1 MVLRIEVTAALMILL
16 IIPVHVLIIDY
27 CPKRPFLLLWDLVM
41 LRLLFPFEAL
51 MKWTLPSKVFDM
63 FGSNETISRMMLVS
77 NFVQENTGNLQM
89 DVREMGLVVEKLS
102 PAKIDAATP
111 ERIFIVIWLV
121 VFVLLLAALITL
133 YIVSYRRFSFAWE
146 KQNAYLRGWRDAHPL
161 KRDYRIRFYP
171 GINSPLTYG
180 VLRPVILLPADCDL
194 ENEAGLHYVLQHE
207 WTHIC
212 HLDTLRKM
220 ISYLVV
226 CLHWFNPLVWLMTY
240 FINKDIE
247 LACDEGV
254 LKATNE
260 DERKQYA
267 LTLITLEAAKDSSFL
282 VSYFGTNALPGRI
295 RAIMKKSRVRSSGR
309 LAVYC
314 LIAVTGIVGFVRVA
328 FAAAPLSGNDDA
340 LYGTYVMD
348 VGITDEHTGGSE
360 SVRDLFGKFSAG
372 ARLTLDENL
381 NVEFELGLGA
391 HFVGQIV
398 EGDSIYHGVVVDQ
411 HGAISGEQEIT
422 LYRTSVHDE
431 EYMVMEC
438 MDQNIYWKK
447 VEVLQ

>member
-1 MVLRIEVTAALMILL
+1 MTAALMILL

-267 LTLITLEAAKDSSFL
+267 LT
-282 VSYFGTNALPGRI
+282 
-295 RAIMKKSRVRSSGR
+295 
-309 LAVYC
+309 
-314 LIAVTGIVGFVRVA
+314 
-328 FAAAPLSGNDDA
+328 
-340 LYGTYVMD
+340 
-348 VGITDEHTGGSE
+348 
-360 SVRDLFGKFSAG
+360 
-372 ARLTLDENL
+372 
-381 NVEFELGLGA
+381 
-391 HFVGQIV
+391 
-398 EGDSIYHGVVVDQ
+398 
-411 HGAISGEQEIT
+411 
-422 LYRTSVHDE
+422 
-431 EYMVMEC
+431 
-438 MDQNIYWKK
+438 
-447 VEVLQ
+447 